1 MIATTL
7 DHLILGI
14 RDLDQGR
21 SDFFR
26 ASGLHLQVGGKH
38 PFGTHNALCS
48 LERGIYLEV
57 IAPQDPVHP
66 PDTVFSPGNGCP
78 ELFCFGWSLRTDSI
92 LDLMAALDAAGIAHS
107 PVGEGSRKTPDGRV
121 LAWKTLFLLKDG
133 LPTLQPFFIEWGED
147 SVHPS
152 ESTPPGCTLEQVVV
166 GWYPGHPLDESFFPK
181 DKRIIWEQVA
191 DPARH
196 GIFTGMQLNTP
207 KGLITFG

>member
-1 MIATTL
+1 MIETTL

-21 SDFFR
+21 ADFSR
-26 ASGLHLQVGGKH
+26 LTGLDLEVGGKH

-57 IAPQDPVHP
+57 IAPQDPLHP
-66 PDTVFSPGNGCP
+66 PATVFSPGNACA

-92 LDLMAALDAAGIAHS
+92 AEMAAALDAAGIDHT
-107 PVGEGSRKTPDGRV
+107 PVGEGSRRTPDGRLV
-121 LAWKTLFLLKDG
+121 EWKTLFLLQDG
-133 LPTLQPFFIEWGED
+133 VAVLQPFFIEWGKN

-152 ESTPPGCTLEQVVV
+152 ESTPKGCTLHQVVV
-166 GWYPGHPLDESFFPK
+166 GYFPGHPLDQSFFPK
-181 DKRIIWEQVA
+181 DERVVWERVA
-191 DPARH
+191 DPDRH
-196 GIFTGMQLNTP
+196 GIFTGLQLNTP